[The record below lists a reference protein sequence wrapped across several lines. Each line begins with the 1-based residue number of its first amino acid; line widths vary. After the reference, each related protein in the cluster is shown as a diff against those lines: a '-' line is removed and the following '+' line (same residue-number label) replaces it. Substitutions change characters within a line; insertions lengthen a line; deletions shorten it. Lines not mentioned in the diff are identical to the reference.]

1 MKEVI
6 DNLIGLIKGLMQP
19 LITVFALY
27 VGASLIASGKVSA
40 DQAWLI
46 PLGVITYWFA
56 DKSGL
61 WDTLFNKSKDS
72 SPKANGPIG
81 TMPAPAGWG
90 TCQTCGSDVEASK
103 TAYTGST
110 AKTAYTGSTVG
121 FTPIAAT
128 VTPADQINP
137 VDKAIDG
144 IIKDIEADGIKSN
157 VASLSARMISWFA
170 NHSDEL
176 LPAEQQQFIATGL
189 AYASKAF
196 NEATG
201 YPPPLAFVEVERPQT
216 YWLNL
221 PRQCKN
227 CGDAV
232 GRPLVMALR
241 NWLRLKEG
249 K

>member
-1 MKEVI
+1 MKEAF
-6 DNLIGLIKGLMQP
+6 DLIADFIKKLMQP
-19 LITVFALY
+19 MLTFVMVVIFYFYA
-27 VGASLIASGKVSA
+27 ASGKFTP
-40 DQAWLI
+40 DQVWQVAV
-46 PLGVITYWFA
+46 GVIVFWFGYTA
-56 DKSGL
+56 IKNFNFNGTNGNG
-61 WDTLFNKSKDS
+61 TL
-72 SPKANGPIG
+72 PKADGPIG
-81 TMPAPAGWG
+81 TIPAPAGWG
-90 TCQTCGSDVEASK
+90 TCQTCGSD
-103 TAYTGST
+103 TGTS
-110 AKTAYTGSTVG
+110 KTAYTGSTVG

-128 VTPADQINP
+128 DTPTDQINP

-189 AYASKAF
+189 AYASRAF

-201 YPPPLAFVEVERPQT
+201 YPPPLTFVEVERPQT

-221 PRQCKN
+221 PKQCKN